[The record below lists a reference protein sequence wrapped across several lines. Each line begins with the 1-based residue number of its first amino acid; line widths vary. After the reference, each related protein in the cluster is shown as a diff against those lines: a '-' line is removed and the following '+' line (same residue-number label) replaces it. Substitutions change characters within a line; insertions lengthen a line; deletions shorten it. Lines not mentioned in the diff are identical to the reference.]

1 MAEMETIL
9 NPTDKEVHPD
19 FRLWITCEPDV
30 NFPLGLL

>member
-1 MAEMETIL
+1 MAEMENIL

-19 FRLWITCEPDV
+19 FRLWITCEADV